1 MIAASGLRWTLTLVF
16 ALTTAHG
23 FWRAVMPR
31 TGRADRVDHALHTA
45 MGLAMIA
52 MVWPWGMDL
61 AAGPQVAVFGAG
73 ALWFVCAAPFRSR
86 DGARL
91 KGMPGALAQAVLM
104 GAMAWMVTLMDS
116 GGMGDGAGGGGAM
129 QGMPGM
135 DMSGSAGAAT
145 MTLTDAGP
153 KAAAALLALAST
165 GFALWWLT
173 LAFDRARAVPA
184 TATATATVTA
194 TGPAPGGG
202 EAALGPACHAAMA
215 LGMAAM
221 FVLLL

>member
-16 ALTTAHG
+16 ALTAAHG
-23 FWRAVMPR
+23 FRRAVIPGA
-31 TGRADRVDHALHTA
+31 TRADRVDHALHTA

-61 AAGPQVAVFGAG
+61 AAGPQVVVFVAG
-73 ALWFVCAAPFRSR
+73 ALWFVCAAPFRGGEGTR
-86 DGARL
+86 REGL
-91 KGMPGALAQAVLM
+91 LGALAQAVLM

-116 GGMGDGAGGGGAM
+116 GDMGDGAGGGGAM

-145 MTLTDAGP
+145 MTLTDTGP
-153 KAAAALLALAST
+153 KAAAGVLALASV

-173 LAFDRARAVPA
+173 QAFDRARAVPA
-184 TATATATVTA
+184 TATVA
-194 TGPAPGGG
+194 GPVPGGG

-215 LGMAAM
+215 LGMATM

>member
-1 MIAASGLRWTLTLVF
+1 MIVASGLRWTLTLVF

-23 FWRAVMPR
+23 FWRAVMPA

-52 MVWPWGMDL
+52 MVWPWGMAL
-61 AAGPQVAVFGAG
+61 AAGPQVVVFVAG
-73 ALWFVCAAPFRSR
+73 ALWFVCAAPFRGGDGSR
-86 DGARL
+86 FTAL
-91 KGMPGALAQAVLM
+91 PGALAQAVLM

-116 GGMGDGAGGGGAM
+116 GGTGDGTGGGGAM

-135 DMSGSAGAAT
+135 DMSGGAGAAT
-145 MTLTDAGP
+145 MTLTATGP
-153 KAAAALLALAST
+153 KAAAGLLAVTSL
-165 GFALWWLT
+165 GFALRWLT
-173 LAFDRARAVPA
+173 QAFDRARAVPT
-184 TATATATVTA
+184 TAA
-194 TGPAPGGG
+194 GPMPGGG

>member
-1 MIAASGLRWTLTLVF
+1 MIAVSGLRWTLTLLF

-23 FWRAVMPR
+23 FRRAVMPA

-52 MVWPWGMDL
+52 MVWPWGMSL
-61 AAGPQVAVFGAG
+61 AAGPQIVVFVAG
-73 ALWFVCAAPFRSR
+73 ALWFVCAAPFRAG
-86 DGARL
+86 DGTRF
-91 KGMPGALAQAVLM
+91 KGLLSALAQAVLM
-104 GAMAWMVTLMDS
+104 GAMAWMVTLMGS
-116 GGMGDGAGGGGAM
+116 GGTGEGADGGGAM

-135 DMSGSAGAAT
+135 DMAGSAGAAT
-145 MTLTDAGP
+145 MTLTGTGP
-153 KAAAALLALAST
+153 KAAAALLALASV

-173 LAFDRARAVPA
+173 QAFDRARDVPTTEA
-184 TATATATVTA
+184 
-194 TGPAPGGG
+194 GPVPGGR

>member
-23 FWRAVMPR
+23 FWHAVMPA

-52 MVWPWGMDL
+52 MVWPWGMAF
-61 AAGPQVAVFGAG
+61 AAGPQAVVFMAG
-73 ALWFVCAAPFRSR
+73 ALWFICAAPFRGG
-86 DGARL
+86 DGTRFTAL
-91 KGMPGALAQAVLM
+91 PGALAQAVLM

-116 GGMGDGAGGGGAM
+116 GGTGDATGGGGAM

-135 DMSGSAGAAT
+135 DMSGGAGAAT
-145 MTLTDAGP
+145 MTLTATGP
-153 KAAAALLALAST
+153 KAAAGLLALASL

-173 LAFDRARAVPA
+173 QAFDRARAVPA
-184 TATATATVTA
+184 TAASPV
-194 TGPAPGGG
+194 PGGG